1 MLAGRATRPRNLAF
15 MRIQER
21 TRGRCPVVPPPCM
34 LAGMIITSLTARPAC
49 CCLLRSPITG
59 MAILTSL
66 AVGCSSA
73 HPPSAAGSS
82 RPAAGSAAAVWQQFA
97 SCARSHGI
105 PNLPDP
111 TVDSQGNASFPGANA
126 QNDWDHPT
134 DVPAVQQACGSIL
147 DQLPGASP
155 PPSPPGAAQFRILLS
170 FASCMRH
177 SGLTDWPDPNA
188 NGQFPLDQH
197 LQALGKH
204 GVYPQLEHCLQSNPG
219 ASQLLQVIQGT

>member
-1 MLAGRATRPRNLAF
+1 MPGLAVGPHAGRMNIFSLAASPA
-15 MRIQER
+15 
-21 TRGRCPVVPPPCM
+21 GRRLC
-34 LAGMIITSLTARPAC
+34 
-49 CCLLRSPITG
+49 RSPIALT
-59 MAILTSL
+59 AILAAL

-73 HPPSAAGSS
+73 HP
-82 RPAAGSAAAVWQQFA
+82 RPAAGSSAPAAGNAVAVWQQFA
-97 SCARSHGI
+97 SCARSHGL
-105 PNLPDP
+105 PGLPDP
-111 TVDSQGNASFPGANA
+111 TVDSQGGASFPGANA
-126 QNDWDHPT
+126 QNDWDHPA

-155 PPSPPGAAQFRILLS
+155 TSAPPDSAQFRILLS

-177 SGLTDWPDPNA
+177 SGITDWPDPDA

-219 ASQLLQVIQGT
+219 ARPLVRTIQGP